1 MNNTQWHT
9 WINTLPTDLALEFID
24 ERPNPD
30 QEDIDVFTTL
40 HLTNDTPI
48 EVSTDALLN
57 EHWMRG
63 TISRT
68 PKHVVDAIN
77 QCYGTNFKSGTV
89 YEQDPDRLLR
99 YAKMNGI
106 TAKPSVMVNGEIIFG
121 VGRLIAALL
130 RGDASIKV
138 WSLKNEL

>member
-9 WINTLPTDLALEFID
+9 WINTLPTQLAMEFID

-30 QEDIDVFTTL
+30 QEDIEVFTKL
-40 HLTNDTPI
+40 CLTHQTPI
-48 EVSTDALLN
+48 EMSINTLLK
-57 EHWMRG
+57 EPWMWG
-63 TISRT
+63 TVSRT

-77 QCYGTNFKSGTV
+77 TRYETHFKSGTV
-89 YEQDPDRLLR
+89 YDRNPDRLLQ
-99 YAKMNGI
+99 YAKMPME
-106 TAKPSVMVNGEIIFG
+106 TANPSVMVNGEIIFG

-130 RGDASIKV
+130 RGDKHIKV